1 MTMRKRSGMTLIEI
15 LFSVAIIGTVLT
27 VAYSAALSAW
37 RSAASANQ
45 RSEAQYVA
53 QNSLETIKS
62 YRDLSTSPTAQ
73 KRMLWSGAT
82 NGGLGGFLQ
91 ELRATVPSRSTKAR
105 FNVLACSEL
114 SPTNPNCEWI
124 VQAGNSGFRAR
135 GDSTDFGVYV
145 ETNELFCSNTA
156 TPSNIVDMCG
166 GDPLAVVSV
175 TLQSTVSWRS
185 FTGIDSS
192 AIASTILTEP
202 E

>member
-91 ELRATVPSRSTKAR
+91 ELRATVPSGSTKAR

-124 VQAGNSGFRAR
+124 VQA
-135 GDSTDFGVYV
+135 
-145 ETNELFCSNTA
+145 
-156 TPSNIVDMCG
+156 
-166 GDPLAVVSV
+166 
-175 TLQSTVSWRS
+175 
-185 FTGIDSS
+185 
-192 AIASTILTEP
+192 
-202 E
+202 